1 MEVFYGLTRVFA
13 GVGNNTEAVGEIE
26 RNGELCRD
34 LKYVRHNGAVA
45 LINIER
51 GGDVL
56 LGNYE
61 NMQWIPGWCSFPAAR
76 RDRSRFLPSIPPM
89 PERTPFTFP

>member
-1 MEVFYGLTRVFA
+1 LYGLTRVFA
-13 GVGNNTEAVGEIE
+13 GVGNNAEAVGEIE
-26 RNGELCRD
+26 RNSELCRD

-61 NMQWIPGWCSFPAAR
+61 NMHGSLGLKVIKC
-76 RDRSRFLPSIPPM
+76 DYTLILIDLV
-89 PERTPFTFP
+89 